1 MPIPAFRPEDQRA
14 STGGIL
20 RGTRRPAGWVA
31 PGPRPPLSRAG
42 VDDPTVA
49 PELWPRPG
57 EDLCWLA
64 GDFRILQRL
73 DGHRWSLDDLMTAWL
88 ASHAVAAPRTIC
100 DLGCGIGTVLLFSAW
115 RFPDAKLVGLEAQDE
130 SAALA
135 RRSITWNGVA
145 DRVTVRSGDLRV
157 PEHFGATERFD
168 LVTGTPPY
176 FPPGTGIESER
187 PQCAPCRFEH
197 RGGVEDYIGA
207 MARLLAPGGRA
218 VLCQGTV
225 QAHRV
230 APAVERAALVV
241 EEHLEIVPRE
251 GKPVLVSLYTLARP
265 EDARPSTHRTLCV
278 RLRNGQWTD
287 DFRRV
292 RDELGMPPGR
302 HETKT

>member
-14 STGGIL
+14 KTGGII
-20 RGTRRPAGWVA
+20 RATRRPAGWIA
-31 PGPRPPLSRAG
+31 PGPRPPLSLAQPDDES
-42 VDDPTVA
+42 VDLA
-49 PELWPRPG
+49 LWPTPE

-88 ASHAVAAPRTIC
+88 ASNAVSAPKTIC
-100 DLGCGIGTVLLFSAW
+100 DLGCGIGTVLLFCAW
-115 RFPDAKLVGLEAQDE
+115 RFPGAQLVGLEAQTE

-135 RRSITWNGVA
+135 RRSLVWNDVTS
-145 DRVTVRSGDLRV
+145 RVQVRSGDLRAKSSFSDD
-157 PEHFGATERFD
+157 EKFD

-176 FPPGTGIESER
+176 FPPGTGIESGR

-197 RGGVEDYIGA
+197 RGGVEDYIDA
-207 MARLLAPGGRA
+207 MARILAPGGRA
-218 VLCQGTV
+218 VVCQGTV

-230 APAVERAALVV
+230 APAVLRAGLVI
-241 EEHLEIVPRE
+241 EEHLEIVPRD

-265 EDARPSTHRTLCV
+265 DDARPTTHRTLCV
-278 RLRNGQWTD
+278 RLKDGQWTD

-302 HETKT
+302 HDT